1 MKFKKIMAA
10 AVASVMAMGT
20 MAVAANAY
28 TAGLIFQTNAW
39 NFRNNI
45 NQSKAYWT
53 DPDFDD
59 KMVFETWN
67 YTDVEFTE
75 DGTYTVSFEKNVMED
90 CKDGPETYW
99 NFLKIQTNI
108 PYDDISE
115 DFNITVDKL
124 TVDGVEIADAK
135 KAIVTEDDLNLDDY
149 YDISGIND
157 KKFKVVTV
165 GFVNTWNDTQTVMD
179 ASASFGGKVEVTFTV
194 TGLGEAAPE
203 GDGEDGGSEGS
214 GSEGGDN
221 GNTGAPTNDKQ
232 NADTGIEGVA
242 AAAGIAALAAG
253 AVVVAKKRK

>member
-10 AVASVMAMGT
+10 AVASVMAIGT

-59 KMVFETWN
+59 KMVFETWK
-67 YTDVEFTE
+67 YTDVEITT

-108 PYDDISE
+108 PYADISE

-135 KAIVTEDDLNLDDY
+135 NAIVTEDDLNLDDY
-149 YDISGIND
+149 SDISGIND
-157 KKFKVVTV
+157 KKIKVVTV
-165 GFVNTWNDTQTVMD
+165 GFVNTWNDAQTVMD
-179 ASASFGGKVEVTFTV
+179 ATASFGGKVEVTFTV
-194 TGLGEAAPE
+194 TGLDEAVPE
-203 GDGEDGGSEGS
+203 GDGEDGES
-214 GSEGGDN
+214 GEPEGGNN
-221 GNTGAPTNDKQ
+221 GNTSAPTDDKQ

-242 AAAGIAALAAG
+242 VVAGIAVLAVG